1 VVSFTPRIEKA
12 DGGDGA
18 YLSIFTQEK
27 TPLEKLFA
35 GEKLFISQH
44 PGSKITLEVT
54 GPVLAAGIDGILHG
68 SPKTA
73 EGVFASLGDRMAR
86 VSVTLAERVA
96 LVNVALQ
103 GIQKTVLTRVQRVPK
118 GFSFTQTSIAPRWA
132 TLSLAGASIS
142 ATIRQSLRTLFF
154 KTQPQRTRGGLP
166 LGETW
171 TPRLR
176 NILRL
181 SAFFLTAFSG
191 FVFAQGGFE
200 WTWGGILLDQF
211 WPLFGVSGV
220 FALFV
225 FSNHRFRND
234 GAIPM
239 GVPRPGDRNKITLK
253 PGPMD
258 TPPIERM
265 RRHVSETAPWT
276 NSWSNK
282 RNDLIYFFGNRRY
295 MNFIDRLLSRE
306 YRPGDGSSVLAEA
319 FTLDAELEN
328 LLVDT
333 LKLKKEISR
342 SKKDPMDFY
351 ARLDE
356 LRARFNK
363 YLAPYHLTTQTMVQ
377 YADPSKKLHPL
388 GFAFQV
394 FDIVSTETVSLLTT
408 PTQAPLS
415 RRFHFLKALH
425 RSSSFASLGR
435 RDGPDE
441 L

>member
-1 VVSFTPRIEKA
+1 
-12 DGGDGA
+12 
-18 YLSIFTQEK
+18 
-27 TPLEKLFA
+27 
-35 GEKLFISQH
+35 
-44 PGSKITLEVT
+44 
-54 GPVLAAGIDGILHG
+54 
-68 SPKTA
+68 
-73 EGVFASLGDRMAR
+73 
-86 VSVTLAERVA
+86 
-96 LVNVALQ
+96 
-103 GIQKTVLTRVQRVPK
+103 
-118 GFSFTQTSIAPRWA
+118 
-132 TLSLAGASIS
+132 
-142 ATIRQSLRTLFF
+142 
-154 KTQPQRTRGGLP
+154 
-166 LGETW
+166 
-171 TPRLR
+171 
-176 NILRL
+176 
-181 SAFFLTAFSG
+181 
-191 FVFAQGGFE
+191 
-200 WTWGGILLDQF
+200 
-211 WPLFGVSGV
+211 
-220 FALFV
+220 
-225 FSNHRFRND
+225 
-234 GAIPM
+234 
-239 GVPRPGDRNKITLK
+239 
-253 PGPMD
+253 
-258 TPPIERM
+258 
-265 RRHVSETAPWT
+265 
-276 NSWSNK
+276 
-282 RNDLIYFFGNRRY
+282 

-435 RDGPDE
+435 RDGPDDNIFLDDTRSRVE
-441 L
+441 GRLRFALDPEARLSDWQFGLGEPMTEKTILALEKVQHFFNDREKKVPQQANPKEQLA